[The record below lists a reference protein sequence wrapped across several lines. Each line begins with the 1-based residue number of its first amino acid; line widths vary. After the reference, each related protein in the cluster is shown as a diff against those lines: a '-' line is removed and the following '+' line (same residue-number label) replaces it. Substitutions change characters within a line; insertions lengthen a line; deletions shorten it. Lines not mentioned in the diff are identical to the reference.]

1 MTSNDI
7 RTVTLRMNDENV
19 AKKIENLNKRLDNAR
34 RIKEK
39 LEKKAVTKDL
49 TKNEANDL
57 RKFTQEVE
65 RCERQLGKMRAT
77 KQEVDRVLSNLSTAG
92 VKELKRTLEALN
104 HEIDSG
110 SVKRGSEDWKKYQ
123 KAIRDVKTELQKVQ
137 KEQEA
142 VTAKG
147 VRFKDWLN
155 TGANLYM
162 TIQGTIYALT
172 GLKSTVQQS
181 VQAFA
186 EMEEAEADVMK
197 YTGKTKKEVDDL
209 NESLKEMDTRT
220 GREQLNALA
229 GDAGRLGLKS
239 KQEILEFVDAADKIN
254 IALGE
259 DLGEDAVKNI
269 GKLAMLFGE
278 NKRLGLRQAML
289 STGSAINELAQNSSA
304 AETYILD
311 FTARLAGVSKQANI
325 AQANIMGYAAVLDE
339 SMLRDEMAST
349 AMQQLIVKI
358 FQDPARMAKAAGLE
372 IQRFS
377 ELVRTDANAA
387 LLQFFDA
394 MNARGGFDSLAP
406 MFEEMH
412 LNGQR
417 AVGVL
422 SAVAGQIDTVRERQ
436 ELANNAYR
444 EANSVQKEFDV
455 KNNTVQAQ
463 LDKAKKRF
471 HELAVSLGER
481 LLPIMRDGIHLT
493 SKIMSLTISVIDW
506 SKKYGKN
513 LLWLAGAIAAWT
525 LAVKAHTIAEQVS
538 FAFFKIQYAFRV
550 GALSSWA
557 ALTAAIKNNVI
568 VSTLWNAV
576 VKAGN
581 VAMALWAVVTE
592 LVTGKTIAL
601 TVAQRTLTIAMRKN
615 PIGFFVEL
623 LLKLV
628 AVLLTVIG
636 LYKWFDSILGETN
649 KELTQQQKLI
659 ADSINLHQRAAEAA
673 SGEISRIRTLTA
685 VIHDNSRSYGD
696 RMRAIQTLQKIVP
709 GYTATID
716 RETGALRE
724 NAQAVADYI
733 TMLKKKAVADAAN
746 SANAKLGEELLYHGE
761 RLGRMKTAVLKR
773 RDRLSALKMEYSE
786 ISEEIQLVADG
797 RKTINEVLSSKEW
810 IQKGIRLREKGST
823 KNYLDAL
830 HRAREFGAQLRQAEG
845 WVRDAEQAVSGIEE
859 RMDSNIRT
867 AQEYGADMVAAI
879 EEAVDSVIPEK
890 VPTAPISGSGGSG
903 GTGNTTDPRK
913 EAAEKLAREAEIE
926 RTRQK
931 MYYEAGIS
939 ERREYEEQLLMI
951 DEQLYTAQRD
961 LYTNADQEWWQFESK
976 RIDALQKWNKQI
988 DDWSLED
995 IQRQQQEEL
1004 DAEMQAWAK
1013 ELYAEEEHQ
1022 RRMAEIKRKYSLR
1035 EADFLETIGQGN
1047 EAERRRREVQEQDT
1061 KDMLQKRTKLMQQL
1075 AEMQKKYETETTE
1088 QTMETELQAAE
1099 SLCQQLGIEEEKK
1112 QKLLKAI
1119 RDKYVAD
1126 DKAKQ
1131 EENER
1136 KTREY
1141 YESILPG
1148 GAEGATQKL
1157 LSLANVLSKIHEHLG
1172 KEGQW
1177 GWQEYAAVAVAAIDT
1192 VCATLSAASSY
1203 MQAAYDA
1210 DAAKVEARYDREI
1223 KAAGSGTKRA
1233 KQLEEQKEK
1242 ELAQIKNKY
1251 NKQAMAVELA
1261 QAVAG
1266 TAMAA
1271 INAYA
1276 SAAKIPVIGWKLA
1289 PIAAAMATAA
1299 GLLQIATIKKQHEA
1313 QTAGYYEGGF
1323 TGGAQYRREAGI
1335 VHEGEFVANHQ
1346 AVQNPSIMPVLRLID
1361 QAQRQNRVAN
1371 VSTADIV
1378 RSTGAAPS
1386 TAAQPTTVVV
1396 DTSSRR
1402 TAEAIEKLNRKLESP
1417 IETYVTIDGPQG
1429 LHKQYEHYKKLIAQG

>member
-1 MTSNDI
+1 M
-7 RTVTLRMNDENV
+7 
-19 AKKIENLNKRLDNAR
+19 
-34 RIKEK
+34 
-39 LEKKAVTKDL
+39 
-49 TKNEANDL
+49 
-57 RKFTQEVE
+57 
-65 RCERQLGKMRAT
+65 
-77 KQEVDRVLSNLSTAG
+77 
-92 VKELKRTLEALN
+92 
-104 HEIDSG
+104 
-110 SVKRGSEDWKKYQ
+110 
-123 KAIRDVKTELQKVQ
+123 
-137 KEQEA
+137 
-142 VTAKG
+142 
-147 VRFKDWLN
+147 
-155 TGANLYM
+155 
-162 TIQGTIYALT
+162 
-172 GLKSTVQQS
+172 
-181 VQAFA
+181 
-186 EMEEAEADVMK
+186 
-197 YTGKTKKEVDDL
+197 
-209 NESLKEMDTRT
+209 
-220 GREQLNALA
+220 
-229 GDAGRLGLKS
+229 
-239 KQEILEFVDAADKIN
+239 
-254 IALGE
+254 
-259 DLGEDAVKNI
+259 
-269 GKLAMLFGE
+269 
-278 NKRLGLRQAML
+278 
-289 STGSAINELAQNSSA
+289 
-304 AETYILD
+304 
-311 FTARLAGVSKQANI
+311 
-325 AQANIMGYAAVLDE
+325 
-339 SMLRDEMAST
+339 
-349 AMQQLIVKI
+349 
-358 FQDPARMAKAAGLE
+358 
-372 IQRFS
+372 
-377 ELVRTDANAA
+377 
-387 LLQFFDA
+387 
-394 MNARGGFDSLAP
+394 
-406 MFEEMH
+406 
-412 LNGQR
+412 
-417 AVGVL
+417 
-422 SAVAGQIDTVRERQ
+422 
-436 ELANNAYR
+436 
-444 EANSVQKEFDV
+444 

-481 LLPIMRDGIHLT
+481 LMPIMRDGIHLT
-493 SKIMSLTISVIDW
+493 SKIMQLTIAVIDW
-506 SKKYGKN
+506 TKKYGTT
-513 LLWLAGAIAAWT
+513 LLWLAGAIAACT

-576 VKAGN
+576 VKTGN

-601 TVAQRTLTIAMRKN
+601 TAAQKAMTIAMRKN
-615 PIGFFVEL
+615 PIGFVVEL
-623 LLKLV
+623 LVKLV

-636 LYKWFDSILGETN
+636 VYKWLDSLLEDTN
-649 KELTQQQKLI
+649 EELTQQQKLV
-659 ADSINLHQRAAEAA
+659 ADSVNLHRRAAEAA
-673 SGEISRIRTLTA
+673 GGEISRIKTLTA
-685 VIHDNSRSYGD
+685 VIHDNSRSYGE
-696 RMRAIQTLQKIVP
+696 RMNAISTLKKIIPSYV
-709 GYTATID
+709 ATID
-716 RETGALRE
+716 RETGALKE

-733 TMLKKKAVADAAN
+733 TMLKKKAVADAVN
-746 SANAKLGEELLYHGE
+746 SANAELGEELLYHGE
-761 RLGRMKTAVLKR
+761 RLGRMKAAVLRR
-773 RDRLSALKMEYSE
+773 RDRLSALKTQYSE
-786 ISEEIQLVADG
+786 ISEEIQLIADG
-797 RKTINEVLSSKEW
+797 RKTINEVLSSNEW
-810 IQKGIRLREKGST
+810 IQKGIRLREKGNT
-823 KNYLDAL
+823 KNFLDAF
-830 HRAREFGAQLRQAEG
+830 HRAREFGAQLREAEG
-845 WVRDAEQAVSGIEE
+845 WVRDVEQTVSGIEE

-879 EEAVDSVIPEK
+879 DEAVDSVTPEK
-890 VPTAPISGSGGSG
+890 VPTTPISGSGGSG

-961 LYTNADQEWWQFESK
+961 LYTNADQEWWQFESR
-976 RIDALQKWNKQI
+976 RIDALQKWNKQVN
-988 DDWSLED
+988 DWSLED
-995 IQRQQQEEL
+995 LQRQQREEL
-1004 DAEMQAWAK
+1004 DAEMQAWAT

-1022 RRMAEIKRKYSLR
+1022 RKVAEIKRKYALR

-1047 EAERRRREVQEQDT
+1047 EAERRRRGVQEQDT

-1075 AEMQKKYETETTE
+1075 AEMQKKYEAETTE

-1119 RDKYVAD
+1119 RDKYAAD

-1141 YESILPG
+1141 YESILSG
-1148 GAEGATQKL
+1148 GAEGVTLKL
-1157 LSLANVLSKIHEHLG
+1157 LSLANVLSKIHKHLG
-1172 KEGQW
+1172 TEGKW
-1177 GWQEYAAVAVAAIDT
+1177 GWKEYAAVAVAAIDT

-1313 QTAGYYEGGF
+1313 QAAGYYEGGF
-1323 TGGAQYRREAGI
+1323 TGGSRYRREAGV

-1346 AVQNPSIMPVLRLID
+1346 AVQNPNIIPVLRLID
-1361 QAQRQNRVAN
+1361 QAQRQNRVASI
-1371 VSTADIV
+1371 STADIM
-1378 RSTGAAPS
+1378 RSTGSVQAA
-1386 TAAQPTTVVV
+1386 AVQPTAVVV
-1396 DTSSRR
+1396 DSSSER
-1402 TAEAIEKLNRKLESP
+1402 TAEAIEKLNKQLEVP
-1417 IETYVTIDGPQG
+1417 IKAYVIIDGQNG
-1429 LHKQYEHYKKLIAQG
+1429 VAQQLERYKKLTGKSA

>member
-19 AKKIENLNKRLDNAR
+19 ARKIENLNKRLDNAR
-34 RIKEK
+34 RIKEQ

-77 KQEVDRVLSNLSTAG
+77 KQEVDRVLSNLSSAS

-123 KAIRDVKTELQKVQ
+123 EAIRNVKTELQKVQ

-142 VTAKG
+142 VKG
-147 VRFKDWLN
+147 KASRFKDFFN
-155 TGANLYM
+155 NAAGVVVSV
-162 TIQGTIYALT
+162 QGLLAALT

-197 YTGKTKKEVDDL
+197 YTGMTKAQVEDL
-209 NESLKEMDTRT
+209 NEKLKEMNTRT
-220 GREQLNALA
+220 SREQLNALA
-229 GDAGRLGLKS
+229 GDAGRLGLTAK
-239 KQEILEFVDAADKIN
+239 EDILDFVEAADKIN
-254 IALGE
+254 VALGE

-278 NKRLGLRQAML
+278 DQEHGLKKAML
-289 STGSAINELAQNSSA
+289 ATGSAINELAQNSA
-304 AETYILD
+304 ASEPYILD

-325 AQANIMGYAAVLDE
+325 SQADIMGFAAVLDE

-372 IQRFS
+372 IQQFS

-422 SAVAGQIDTVRERQ
+422 SAVAGKIDDVRARQ
-436 ELANNAYR
+436 ELANKAYR
-444 EANSVQKEFDV
+444 EGTSIQQEFDV

-463 LDKAKKRF
+463 LDKAKKNF

-506 SKKYGKN
+506 TKKYGKN

-557 ALTAAIKNNVI
+557 ALTTAIQKNVI
-568 VSTLWNAV
+568 VKTLWNAV

-601 TVAQRTLTIAMRKN
+601 TVAQRALTIAMRKN

-636 LYKWFDSILGETN
+636 LYKWFDSILGEAN

-733 TMLKKKAVADAAN
+733 TMLKKKAMAEAVDAAN
-746 SANAKLGEELLYHGE
+746 ADLAGQIMVNEQSRE
-761 RLGRMKTAVLKR
+761 RRQTAVNVRRNRLSTLKNKYRNISGWIEQAASGTITIQEVAKRAKRESGKDYSMTELKR
-773 RDRLSALKMEYSE
+773 VFQTAKE
-786 ISEEIQLVADG
+786 IGQS
-797 RKTINEVLSSKEW
+797 
-810 IQKGIRLREKGST
+810 IRE
-823 KNYLDAL
+823 
-830 HRAREFGAQLRQAEG
+830 AEG
-845 WVRDAEQAVSGIEE
+845 WVNAQDQIIKDLNA
-859 RMDSNIRT
+859 RMDENVRT
-867 AQEYGADMVAAI
+867 AERYGADVTRAI
-879 EEAVDSVIPEK
+879 DEATNSVTPE
-890 VPTAPISGSGGSG
+890 VSTSSGGGGGHSG
-903 GTGNTTDPRK
+903 TGSGNTTDPRK

-961 LYTNADQEWWQFESK
+961 LYTNADQEWWQFESR
-976 RIDALQKWNKQI
+976 RIDALQKWNKQVN
-988 DDWSLED
+988 DWSLED
-995 IQRQQQEEL
+995 IQRQQRSEL
-1004 DAEMQAWAK
+1004 DAEMQAWAT

-1022 RRMAEIKRKYSLR
+1022 RKVAEIKRKYALR
-1035 EADFLETIGQGN
+1035 EADFLETLGQGD
-1047 EAERRRREVQEQDT
+1047 EAERRRREVQEQDA
-1061 KDMLQKRTKLMQQL
+1061 KDMLQKRARFMQQFD
-1075 AEMQKKYETETTE
+1075 EMRKKYEGEAQTA
-1088 QTMETELQAAE
+1088 TMESEILAAE

-1119 RDKYVAD
+1119 RDKYEAD

-1172 KEGQW
+1172 TEGKW

-1251 NKQAMAVELA
+1251 NKQAMGMELA

-1276 SAAKIPVIGWKLA
+1276 SAAKIPVTGWKLA

-1313 QTAGYYEGGF
+1313 QAAGYYEGGF
-1323 TGGAQYRREAGI
+1323 TGGAKYRREAGI

-1346 AVQNPSIMPVLRLID
+1346 AVQNPNIMPVLRLID

>member
-1 MTSNDI
+1 MNSTDI

-34 RIKEK
+34 RIKAN
-39 LEKKAVTKDL
+39 LEQKASTQSL
-49 TKNEANDL
+49 TKIEANDL

-65 RCERQLGKMRAT
+65 RSERQLRKMRAT
-77 KQEVDRVLSNLSTAG
+77 KQEVDRVLSNLSSAG
-92 VKELKRTLEALN
+92 VQDLKRTLASLN
-104 HEIDSG
+104 HEIESG
-110 SVKRGSEDWKKYQ
+110 SVKRGTKEWKKYQ
-123 KAIRDVKTELQKVQ
+123 QAIKEVNTELRKVQ
-137 KEQEA
+137 EEQNA
-142 VTAKG
+142 LGKYSFSGMLQKT
-147 VRFKDWLN
+147 
-155 TGANLYM
+155 ANLWM

-372 IQRFS
+372 IQQFS

-463 LDKAKKRF
+463 LDKAKKNF

-506 SKKYGKN
+506 TKKYGKN

-601 TVAQRTLTIAMRKN
+601 TVAQRALTIAMRKN

-733 TMLKKKAVADAAN
+733 TMLKKKAMAEAVDAAN
-746 SANAKLGEELLYHGE
+746 ADLAGQIMVNEQSRE
-761 RLGRMKTAVLKR
+761 RRQTAVNVR
-773 RDRLSALKMEYSE
+773 RNRLSALKNQYRNISGWIEQAASGTITIQEVAKRAKRESGKDYSMTELKRVFQTAKE
-786 ISEEIQLVADG
+786 IGQS
-797 RKTINEVLSSKEW
+797 
-810 IQKGIRLREKGST
+810 IRE
-823 KNYLDAL
+823 
-830 HRAREFGAQLRQAEG
+830 AEG
-845 WVRDAEQAVSGIEE
+845 WVNAQDQIIKDLNA
-859 RMDSNIRT
+859 RMDENVRT
-867 AQEYGADMVAAI
+867 AERYGADVTRAI
-879 EEAVDSVIPEK
+879 DEATNSVTPE
-890 VPTAPISGSGGSG
+890 VPTSSGGGDHS
-903 GTGNTTDPRK
+903 GTGSSNTTDPRK
-913 EAAEKLAREAEIE
+913 EAAEKLAQEAEIE

-961 LYTNADQEWWQFESK
+961 LYTNADQEWWQFESR
-976 RIDALQKWNKQI
+976 RIDALQKWNKQVN
-988 DDWSLED
+988 DWSLED
-995 IQRQQQEEL
+995 LQRQQREEL
-1004 DAEMQAWAK
+1004 DAEMQAWAT

-1022 RRMAEIKRKYSLR
+1022 RKVAEIKRKYALR

-1099 SLCQQLGIEEEKK
+1099 SICQQLGIDEEKK
-1112 QKLLKAI
+1112 QKLLDAI
-1119 RDKYVAD
+1119 RDKYAAD

-1157 LSLANVLSKIHEHLG
+1157 LSLANVLSKIHKHLG
-1172 KEGQW
+1172 TEGKW

-1251 NKQAMAVELA
+1251 NKQAMAMELA

-1313 QTAGYYEGGF
+1313 QAAGYYEGGF

-1346 AVQNPSIMPVLRLID
+1346 AVQNPNIMPVLRLID

-1396 DTSSRR
+1396 DISSRR

>member
-19 AKKIENLNKRLDNAR
+19 ARKIENLNKRLDNAR
-34 RIKEK
+34 RIKEQ

-77 KQEVDRVLSNLSTAG
+77 KQEVDRVLSNLSSAS

-123 KAIRDVKTELQKVQ
+123 EAIRNVKTELQKVQ

-142 VTAKG
+142 VKG
-147 VRFKDWLN
+147 KASRFKDFFN
-155 TGANLYM
+155 NAAGVVVSV
-162 TIQGTIYALT
+162 QGLLAALT
-172 GLKSTVQQS
+172 GLKSTAQQS

-197 YTGKTKKEVDDL
+197 YTGMTKAQVDDL

-220 GREQLNALA
+220 SREQLNALA
-229 GDAGRLGLKS
+229 GDAGRLGLTA
-239 KQEILEFVDAADKIN
+239 KQDILEFVDAADKIN
-254 IALGE
+254 VALGE

-278 NKRLGLRQAML
+278 NQRLGLKQAML
-289 STGSAINELAQNSSA
+289 STGSAINELAQNSA
-304 AETYILD
+304 ASEPYILD
-311 FTARLAGVSKQANI
+311 FTARLAGVAKQAGI
-325 AQANIMGYAAVLDE
+325 AQADIMGFAAVLDE

-372 IQRFS
+372 VQSFAQT
-377 ELVRTDANAA
+377 VREDANKA

-394 MNARGGFDSLAP
+394 MQARGGFDSLAP

-481 LLPIMRDGIHLT
+481 LMPIMRDGIHLT
-493 SKIMSLTISVIDW
+493 SKIMQLTIAVIDW
-506 SKKYGKN
+506 TKKYGTT
-513 LLWLAGAIAAWT
+513 LLWLAGAIAACT

-576 VKAGN
+576 VKTGN

-601 TVAQRTLTIAMRKN
+601 TAAQKAMTIAMRKN
-615 PIGFFVEL
+615 PIGFVVEL
-623 LLKLV
+623 LVKLV

-636 LYKWFDSILGETN
+636 VYKWFDSLLEDTN
-649 KELTQQQKLI
+649 EELTQQQKLM
-659 ADSINLHQRAAEAA
+659 ADSVNLHRRAAEATG
-673 SGEISRIRTLTA
+673 GEISRIKTLTA
-685 VIHDNSRSYGD
+685 VIHDNSRSYGE
-696 RMRAIQTLQKIVP
+696 RMNAISTLKKIIPSYV
-709 GYTATID
+709 ATID
-716 RETGALRE
+716 RETGALKE

-746 SANAKLGEELLYHGE
+746 SANAELGEELLYHEE

-773 RDRLSALKMEYSE
+773 RDRLSALKNDYRNLTGWIEQAASGTITVDEVARRAKKESGASYSMTE
-786 ISEEIQLVADG
+786 LKRVFKQ
-797 RKTINEVLSSKEW
+797 
-810 IQKGIRLREKGST
+810 
-823 KNYLDAL
+823 
-830 HRAREFGAQLRQAEG
+830 AQELGTLLRQAEG
-845 WVRDAEQAVSGIEE
+845 WVRDVEQTVSGIEE

-879 EEAVDSVIPEK
+879 DEAVDSVTPEK

-903 GTGNTTDPRK
+903 GSGNTTDPRK
-913 EAAEKLAREAEIE
+913 EKADKLAKDAEIE
-926 RTRQK
+926 RIRQK
-931 MYYEAGIS
+931 LNYEAGLID
-939 ERREYEEQLLMI
+939 RREYDEELLVI
-951 DEQLYTAQRD
+951 DEQLYEAQRD
-961 LYTNADQEWWQFESK
+961 LYKEADQEWWQFESR
-976 RIDALQKWNKQI
+976 RIDALRKWDKQVN
-988 DDWSLED
+988 DWSLAD
-995 IQRQQQEEL
+995 LQRQQQDEL
-1004 DAEMQAWAK
+1004 DAEVQAWSK

-1022 RRMAEIKRKYSLR
+1022 RRIAEIKRKYSLR
-1035 EADFLETIGQGN
+1035 EADFRESIGQGD
-1047 EAERRRREVQEQDT
+1047 EASRIRREVQEQDT
-1061 KDMLQKRTKLMQQL
+1061 KEMLQKRAKFMQQFD
-1075 AEMQKKYETETTE
+1075 EMRKKYEGEAQTA
-1088 QTMETELQAAE
+1088 TMESEILAAE
-1099 SLCQQLGIEEEKK
+1099 NLCEALGVEEEKK

-1119 RDKYVAD
+1119 RDKYAAE
-1126 DKAKQ
+1126 DKEKQ
-1131 EENER
+1131 EKANKE
-1136 KTREY
+1136 TMEY
-1141 YESILPG
+1141 YNSILPG

-1157 LSLANVLSKIHEHLG
+1157 LNLAGVLSKINEHLKGEG
-1172 KEGQW
+1172 KW
-1177 GWQEYAAVAVAAIDT
+1177 GWQEYAAVAVAAIDM

-1223 KAAGSGTKRA
+1223 KAAGSGTKKA

-1242 ELAQIKNKY
+1242 ALADLKTKY
-1251 NKQAMAVELA
+1251 NKKAMVMEVA
-1261 QAVAG
+1261 QAIAS
-1266 TAMAA
+1266 TALAA

-1276 SAAKIPVIGWKLA
+1276 SAEKISPWLGPV
-1289 PIAAAMATAA
+1289 AAAMATAA
-1299 GLLQIATIKKQHEA
+1299 GMLQVATIKKQHEA
-1313 QTAGYYEGGF
+1313 QAAGYYEGGF
-1323 TGGAQYRREAGI
+1323 TGGSRYRREAGV

-1346 AVQNPSIMPVLRLID
+1346 AVQNPNIIPVLRLID
-1361 QAQRQNRVAN
+1361 QAQRQNRVASI
-1371 VSTADIV
+1371 STADIM
-1378 RSTGAAPS
+1378 RSTGSVQAA
-1386 TAAQPTTVVV
+1386 AVQPTAVVV
-1396 DTSSRR
+1396 DSSSER
-1402 TAEAIEKLNRKLESP
+1402 TAEAIEKLNKQLEVP
-1417 IETYVTIDGPQG
+1417 IEAYVTIDG
-1429 LHKQYEHYKKLIAQG
+1429 QYGVAQQFERYKKLTGKSA

>member
-1 MTSNDI
+1 
-7 RTVTLRMNDENV
+7 MNDENV

-34 RIKEK
+34 RIKAD
-39 LEKKAVTKDL
+39 LEQKAAKKNL

-65 RCERQLGKMRAT
+65 RCERQLSKMRAT
-77 KQEVDRVLSNLSTAG
+77 KQEVDRVLSNLSGASIQ
-92 VKELKRTLEALN
+92 ELKRTLAALN
-104 HEIDSG
+104 HEIESG
-110 SVKRGSEDWKKYQ
+110 SVKRGTEEWKKYQ
-123 KAIRDVKTELQKVQ
+123 KAIKEVNTELKKVRE
-137 KEQEA
+137 EQEA
-142 VTAKG
+142 VNSSSTRWGDFLK
-147 VRFKDWLN
+147 N
-155 TGANLYM
+155 GANLWM
-162 TIQGTIYALT
+162 TIQGGIAAVT
-172 GLKSTVQQS
+172 GLKSTVQSS

-186 EMEEAEADVMK
+186 EMDEAEADVMK
-197 YTGKTKKEVDDL
+197 YTGMTKAQVEDL
-209 NESLKEMDTRT
+209 NEELKGMNTRT

-278 NKRLGLRQAML
+278 DQELGLNKAML
-289 STGSAINELAQNSSA
+289 ATGSAINELAQNSSSS
-304 AETYILD
+304 ETYILD

-372 IQRFS
+372 IQQFS

-422 SAVAGQIDTVRERQ
+422 SAVAGKIDDVRARQ
-436 ELANNAYR
+436 ELANKAYR
-444 EANSVQKEFDV
+444 EGTSIQQEFDV

-463 LDKAKKRF
+463 LDKAKKNF

-493 SKIMSLTISVIDW
+493 SKIMSLTIDVIDFVGRY
-506 SKKYGKN
+506 KTTII
-513 LLWLAGAIAAWT
+513 LLTTAIVAYT
-525 LAVKAHTIAEQVS
+525 
-538 FAFFKIQYAFRV
+538 
-550 GALSSWA
+550 
-557 ALTAAIKNNVI
+557 
-568 VSTLWNAV
+568 AV
-576 VKAGN
+576 VKMSIIWDKLKILWTEKIT
-581 VAMALWAVVTE
+581 VAAKKLWATLKANPYGILVAAVAAVVGIMADLLDKTDKVSAATKSLAEIEKSAAESIQEETKRLNELLAVAKNEKLSREQRQKALELIKKEYPQYLSQLSLETINTDNATRAIGRQISAMLLRNKIQKGLERITE
-592 LVTGKTIAL
+592 LDNKINAPVIDIDEGKGWIE
-601 TVAQRTLTIAMRKN
+601 RTWNEGKQ
-615 PIGFFVEL
+615 
-623 LLKLV
+623 
-628 AVLLTVIG
+628 
-636 LYKWFDSILGETN
+636 W
-649 KELTQQQKLI
+649 
-659 ADSINLHQRAAEAA
+659 
-673 SGEISRIRTLTA
+673 
-685 VIHDNSRSYGD
+685 
-696 RMRAIQTLQKIVP
+696 
-709 GYTATID
+709 
-716 RETGALRE
+716 
-724 NAQAVADYI
+724 
-733 TMLKKKAVADAAN
+733 VADAADWIN
-746 SANAKLGEELLYHGE
+746 NWIVDSRWLRGVSGGIYEDFRNEA
-761 RLGRMKTAVLKR
+761 GRMKAGW
-773 RDRLSALKMEYSE
+773 
-786 ISEEIQLVADG
+786 Q
-797 RKTINEVLSSKEW
+797 KE
-810 IQKGIRLREKGST
+810 
-823 KNYLDAL
+823 
-830 HRAREFGAQLRQAEG
+830 
-845 WVRDAEQAVSGIEE
+845 RDAIMREITGWQEELSDEGFSVLDFSG
-859 RMDSNIRT
+859 
-867 AQEYGADMVAAI
+867 
-879 EEAVDSVIPEK
+879 
-890 VPTAPISGSGGSG
+890 GGSG
-903 GTGNTTDPRK
+903 GGSSDGSGSGTGSGTGSGNTTDPRK

-961 LYTNADQEWWQFESK
+961 LYTNADQEWWQFESR
-976 RIDALQKWNKQI
+976 RIDALQKWNKQVN
-988 DDWSLED
+988 DWSLED
-995 IQRQQQEEL
+995 LQRQQRAEL
-1004 DAEMQAWAK
+1004 DAEMQAWAT

-1022 RRMAEIKRKYSLR
+1022 RKVAEIKREYALR
-1035 EADFLETIGQGN
+1035 EADFLETIGQGD

-1172 KEGQW
+1172 TEGKW

-1251 NKQAMAVELA
+1251 NKQAMAMELA

>member
-34 RIKEK
+34 RIKEQ
-39 LEKKAVTKDL
+39 LEKKAATKDL

-142 VTAKG
+142 VTKG

-220 GREQLNALA
+220 SREQLNALA

-372 IQRFS
+372 IQQFS

-506 SKKYGKN
+506 TKKYGKN

-576 VKAGN
+576 VKVGN

-601 TVAQRTLTIAMRKN
+601 TVAQRALTIAMRKN

-649 KELTQQQKLI
+649 KEFTQQQKLI

-733 TMLKKKAVADAAN
+733 TMLKKKAMAEAVDAAN
-746 SANAKLGEELLYHGE
+746 ADLAGQIMVNEQSRE
-761 RLGRMKTAVLKR
+761 RRQTAVNVR
-773 RDRLSALKMEYSE
+773 RNRLSALKNQYRNISGWIEQAASGTITIQEVAKRAKRESGKDYSMTELKRVFQTAKE
-786 ISEEIQLVADG
+786 IGQS
-797 RKTINEVLSSKEW
+797 
-810 IQKGIRLREKGST
+810 IRE
-823 KNYLDAL
+823 
-830 HRAREFGAQLRQAEG
+830 AEG
-845 WVRDAEQAVSGIEE
+845 WVNAQDQIIKDLNA
-859 RMDSNIRT
+859 RMDENVRT
-867 AQEYGADMVAAI
+867 AERYGADVTRAI
-879 EEAVDSVIPEK
+879 DEATNSVTPE
-890 VPTAPISGSGGSG
+890 VVTSSGAGGGNHSGSGS
-903 GTGNTTDPRK
+903 GNTTDPRK
-913 EAAEKLAREAEIE
+913 EAAEKLAQEAEIE

-961 LYTNADQEWWQFESK
+961 LYTNADQEWWQFESR
-976 RIDALQKWNKQI
+976 RIDALQKWNKQVN
-988 DDWSLED
+988 DWSLED
-995 IQRQQQEEL
+995 LQRQQREEL
-1004 DAEMQAWAK
+1004 DAEMQAWAT

-1022 RRMAEIKRKYSLR
+1022 RKVAEIKRKYALR

-1047 EAERRRREVQEQDT
+1047 EAERRRREVREQDT

-1075 AEMQKKYETETTE
+1075 AEMQKKYETETPE

-1119 RDKYVAD
+1119 RDKYAAD

-1141 YESILPG
+1141 YESILSG
-1148 GAEGATQKL
+1148 GAEGVTLKF

-1172 KEGQW
+1172 TEGKW

-1192 VCATLSAASSY
+1192 VCSTLSAASSY

-1242 ELAQIKNKY
+1242 ELAQIKDKY
-1251 NKQAMAVELA
+1251 NKQAMVMELA

-1276 SAAKIPVIGWKLA
+1276 SAAKIPLIGWKLA

-1313 QTAGYYEGGF
+1313 QAAGYYEGGF

-1346 AVQNPSIMPVLRLID
+1346 AVQNPNIMPVLRLID

-1417 IETYVTIDGPQG
+1417 IEAYVTIDGQNG
-1429 LHKQYEHYKKLIAQG
+1429 VAQQLEKYKKLTGKSA

>member
-1 MTSNDI
+1 
-7 RTVTLRMNDENV
+7 MNDENV

-34 RIKEK
+34 RIKAD
-39 LEKKAVTKDL
+39 LEQKAAKKNL

-162 TIQGTIYALT
+162 TIQGAIYTLT

-197 YTGKTKKEVDDL
+197 YTGMTKAQVEDL
-209 NESLKEMDTRT
+209 NEKLKEMNTRT
-220 GREQLNALA
+220 SREQLNALA
-229 GDAGRLGLKS
+229 GDAGRLGLTAK
-239 KQEILEFVDAADKIN
+239 EDILDFVEAADKIN
-254 IALGE
+254 VALGE

-278 NKRLGLRQAML
+278 DQEHGLKKAML
-289 STGSAINELAQNSSA
+289 ATGSAINELAQNSA
-304 AETYILD
+304 ASEPYILD

-325 AQANIMGYAAVLDE
+325 SQADIMGFAAVLDE

-372 IQRFS
+372 IQQFS

-387 LLQFFDA
+387 LLLFFDA

-422 SAVAGQIDTVRERQ
+422 SAVAGKIDDVRARQ
-436 ELANNAYR
+436 ELANKAYR
-444 EANSVQKEFDV
+444 EGTSIQQEFDV

-463 LDKAKKRF
+463 LDKAKKNF

-506 SKKYGKN
+506 TKKYGKN

-557 ALTAAIKNNVI
+557 ALTTAIQKNVI
-568 VSTLWNAV
+568 VKTLWNAV

-601 TVAQRTLTIAMRKN
+601 TVAQRALTIAMRKN

-636 LYKWFDSILGETN
+636 LYKWFDSILGEAN

-733 TMLKKKAVADAAN
+733 TMLKKKAMAEAVDAAN
-746 SANAKLGEELLYHGE
+746 ADLAGQIMVNEQSRE
-761 RLGRMKTAVLKR
+761 RRQTAVNVR
-773 RDRLSALKMEYSE
+773 RNRLSALKNQYRNISGWIEQAASGTITIQEVAKRAKRESGKDYSMTELKRVFQTAKE
-786 ISEEIQLVADG
+786 IGQS
-797 RKTINEVLSSKEW
+797 
-810 IQKGIRLREKGST
+810 IRE
-823 KNYLDAL
+823 
-830 HRAREFGAQLRQAEG
+830 AEG
-845 WVRDAEQAVSGIEE
+845 WVNAQDQIIKDLNA
-859 RMDSNIRT
+859 RMDENVRT
-867 AQEYGADMVAAI
+867 AERYGADVTRAI
-879 EEAVDSVIPEK
+879 DEATNSVTPE
-890 VPTAPISGSGGSG
+890 VSTSSGGGGGHSG
-903 GTGNTTDPRK
+903 TGSGNTTDPRK

-961 LYTNADQEWWQFESK
+961 LYTNADQEWWQFESR
-976 RIDALQKWNKQI
+976 RIDALQKWNKQVN
-988 DDWSLED
+988 DWSLED
-995 IQRQQQEEL
+995 IQRQQRSEL
-1004 DAEMQAWAK
+1004 DAEMKAWAT

-1022 RRMAEIKRKYSLR
+1022 RKVAEIKRKYALR
-1035 EADFLETIGQGN
+1035 EADFLETIGQGD

-1119 RDKYVAD
+1119 RDKYAAD

-1148 GAEGATQKL
+1148 GAEGVTQKL
-1157 LSLANVLSKIHEHLG
+1157 LSSANVLSKIHEHLG
-1172 KEGQW
+1172 TEGKW

-1192 VCATLSAASSY
+1192 VCAALSAASSY

-1251 NKQAMAVELA
+1251 NKQAMGMELA
-1261 QAVAG
+1261 QAISG

-1276 SAAKIPVIGWKLA
+1276 SAAKIPVTGWKLA

-1313 QTAGYYEGGF
+1313 QAAGYYEGGF

-1346 AVQNPSIMPVLRLID
+1346 AVQNPNIMPVLRLID